1 MNRAFF
7 VPLILAVLP
16 AAAHAKIAVPQPPH
30 PAIRV
35 ALADCIIVGKVTS
48 IEEKPVDAPAAP
60 GAKDK
65 VPYTVA
71 VVKVDDAILGA
82 KGLTHVRVGFQPPGE
97 GRFAPF
103 RFQLAKD
110 QEVCLVLQSHF
121 DAPFYTATYRYDA
134 IDKKTSAEAYD
145 KQVADLKKYVKLLAD
160 PKAGLTSKVAQE
172 RLETAAML
180 VAKYRTPRPSA
191 TPPKTEAVDAET
203 SKLILTALAEA
214 DWMNRNP
221 VDYRMTPLSLF
232 QQLGL
237 TEKDG
242 WTAPKDFNA
251 LPDAAKKWLTEN
263 AGTYRVQKFVV
274 EKKDK

>member
-1 MNRAFF
+1 MNRAFL
-7 VPLILAVLP
+7 VALILAAVP

-48 IEEKPVDAPAAP
+48 IEDKPVDAPAAP

-82 KGLTHVRVGFQPPGE
+82 KGLTHVRVGFPPRQ
-97 GRFAPF
+97 GRLAAFQ
-103 RFQLAKD
+103 FQLAKD

-121 DAPFYTATYRYDA
+121 EGAFYTATYAYDA
-134 IDKKTSAEAYD
+134 IDKKASGEAFD
-145 KQVADLKKYVKLLAD
+145 KQVNDLKKYVKLLAD
-160 PKAGLTSKVAQE
+160 PKSGLTSKSAQE

-191 TPPKTEAVDAET
+191 TPPKTEAVDAEL
-203 SKLILTALAEA
+203 SKLILTTLAEA
-214 DWMNRNP
+214 DWTNRNV
-221 VDYRMTPLSLF
+221 VDYRLTPLNMF

-242 WTAPKDFNA
+242 WTPPKDFNA
-251 LPDAAKKWLTEN
+251 FPDAAKKWLKEN
-263 AGTYRVQKFVV
+263 AGTYRIQKFFV